1 MTPRYLQPTLT
12 CLLAASC
19 STASAEYPD
28 LSGSLGVE
36 PRIFLDEPA
45 FPGQPGSG
53 LSPSAVVAPE
63 LRSGWNDGDDQLTV
77 SLFARYDGD
86 DASRTHWDVRE
97 AYWRHTEGNWTV
109 LVGVNRVFWGV
120 TESRHLV
127 DVVNQT
133 DLVEDIDEEDK
144 LGQPML
150 SIEHW
155 DPGTGSIAL
164 FVMPGFRER
173 TFPAADARL
182 LGPAPVDT
190 GNAEYESSARGR
202 RVDWALRWSQTI
214 GSWDLGWSGFHGTGR
229 EPLLIPRTDSSGNS
243 VLVPRYEVISQLGA
257 DIQYTKDAWLWK
269 LEAIGRRGHGSPFA
283 AIVAGF
289 EFTAYGLRGTSSDLG
304 LLAEY
309 LYDGR
314 DTVAPPTFYDSAWF
328 GGVRWS
334 LNDTQDTTVLGGALI
349 NDSGTIAIL
358 EAARRMGRS
367 WKITVEA
374 RLFVNVDVRDPY
386 LAGFR
391 NDSYLTIAISRYL

>member
-1 MTPRYLQPTLT
+1 MPIRFLQRTLT
-12 CLLAASC
+12 GFLLAAC
-19 STASAEYPD
+19 GIVTAQSPD
-28 LSGSLGVE
+28 ISGSIGLE

-63 LRSGWNDGDDQLTV
+63 LRADWNDGDDQLTV

-86 DASRTHWDVRE
+86 DGSRTHWDIRE
-97 AYWRHTEGNWTV
+97 AYWRRNQGNWTV

-127 DVVNQT
+127 DVINQT

-144 LGQPML
+144 LGQPMV

-155 DPGTGSIAL
+155 SPEMGSIAL

-182 LGPAPVDT
+182 RGPLPVDT
-190 GNAEYESSARGR
+190 DSGEYESSARGR
-202 RVDWALRWSQTI
+202 RVDWALRWSQTL
-214 GSWDLGWSGFHGTGR
+214 GNWDLGWSGFHGTGR
-229 EPLLIPRTDSSGNS
+229 EPVLVPRSDTDGNS
-243 VLVPRYEVISQLGA
+243 FLVPRYEVISQLGA
-257 DIQYTKDAWLWK
+257 DIQYTRDAWLWK
-269 LEAIGRRGHGSPFA
+269 LEAIGRRGHGSRFG

-289 EFTAYGLRGTSSDLG
+289 EFTKYSLGDTSSDLG

-314 DTVAPPTFYDSAWF
+314 DDSAPPTFYDAAWF

-334 LNDTQDTTVLGGALI
+334 LNDTQDTSLLGGALVS
-349 NDSGTIAIL
+349 DTGSIAIL
-358 EAARRMGRS
+358 EAARRLGGN
-367 WKITVEA
+367 WKIALEA
-374 RLFVNVDVRDPY
+374 RLFVNVDLQDPY
-386 LAGFR
+386 LAAYR
-391 NDSYLTIAISRYL
+391 NDSYLTVAISRYL